1 MDIAAFRTP
10 GLGDTTYL
18 LTHEGVG
25 ILVDPQRDVDRFI
38 DFADGAGIR
47 IGHVL
52 ETHLHNDY
60 VSGGREAAR
69 RSRAQLVL
77 PAAAGAAFEHVPAF
91 HLEDLEAEAQ
101 LTIRPIHT
109 PGHTPEHVSYLVLL
123 DRRPVAL
130 FSGGSLLAGSAGRT
144 DLLGPARAG
153 QLGVL
158 QFGSLQRLAALPDEV
173 PLYPTHGAGS
183 FCSASLASRGTSTIG
198 HEKAFNPALAH
209 RDAAEFVRA
218 QLAGLQPYPTYYAA
232 MGPINVLGPQ
242 PMPAQTVPSLSERDV
257 RTLANRVWV
266 VDARPRERF
275 AAGHIPGSIG
285 IELDEQFGVWAGWI
299 LPFGSPIVLVLDPGQ
314 DLAEAMV
321 QLARIGFDDVRGVV
335 QDLDPLNRTP
345 ESLAAFKT
353 VDVSEAADALRRGL
367 VRQILDVRSPGEW
380 DAGHLGVGF
389 HTYVPDLVDRVPD
402 GLSPDEPV
410 WVACASGYRATI
422 AAGLLE
428 RAGFRPIVVSR
439 GGIPDLMRLASGGQ
453 AA

>member
-1 MDIAAFRTP
+1 MRSSTPPNTAQRMTDYLLIFPGSIVRKKRTPVAIELRSRGPRRSASGLERAAPALPGISGLYPYLVLVYNLRSSSRQGVPMDIAAFRTP

-209 RDAAEFVRA
+209 RDAAE
-218 QLAGLQPYPTYYAA
+218 
-232 MGPINVLGPQ
+232 
-242 PMPAQTVPSLSERDV
+242 
-257 RTLANRVWV
+257 
-266 VDARPRERF
+266 
-275 AAGHIPGSIG
+275 
-285 IELDEQFGVWAGWI
+285 
-299 LPFGSPIVLVLDPGQ
+299 
-314 DLAEAMV
+314 
-321 QLARIGFDDVRGVV
+321 
-335 QDLDPLNRTP
+335 
-345 ESLAAFKT
+345 
-353 VDVSEAADALRRGL
+353 
-367 VRQILDVRSPGEW
+367 
-380 DAGHLGVGF
+380 
-389 HTYVPDLVDRVPD
+389 
-402 GLSPDEPV
+402 
-410 WVACASGYRATI
+410 
-422 AAGLLE
+422 
-428 RAGFRPIVVSR
+428 
-439 GGIPDLMRLASGGQ
+439 
-453 AA
+453 